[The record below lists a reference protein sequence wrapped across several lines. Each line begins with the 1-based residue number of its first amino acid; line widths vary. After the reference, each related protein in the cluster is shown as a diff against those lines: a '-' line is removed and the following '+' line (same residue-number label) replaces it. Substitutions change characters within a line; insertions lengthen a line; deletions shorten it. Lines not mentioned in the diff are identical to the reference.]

1 MKEDLRFNWLDIFR
15 APKVAFSVQKIWI
28 LFVGLFP
35 AYLVYVAL
43 ASLAMGTAEGPF
55 SAAWNRVGIYGCP
68 FIVGGYTPAWYGWIL
83 WGIGFLVL
91 LSGFL
96 LSGLGVARA
105 TYLQLKGETFFTWT
119 EIYKF
124 VIKYWKSVL
133 TSPVGLLVF
142 IVGYAF
148 AGACIGLVGRIPY
161 VGGLWIAGLS
171 FFWIWCAVFLLFL
184 MIAFIFSVLLAP
196 AVISTTRG
204 DFFEVITETFSC
216 AFNEPWRLILYEIT
230 IGALVWLFGGIFRVF
245 IMASFTLLGPI
256 LNLGF
261 IKNAYVGW
269 MWQRASWIVGEAVPP
284 TGFWQYLLGLPASIL
299 GITMPSFD
307 VVRGAAPG
315 ATPDHLQWMNFG
327 GYVIGITMLVFV
339 FIALC
344 YGMTI
349 LISGNTLLYIVLR
362 KKKDDENLLD
372 LEEEEEEEEAA
383 PAAEAK
389 PEGAE
394 APAADEAG
402 APAAETKPGEAAAP
416 AAGGPE
422 AAPGGEAAPPP
433 APEPP
438 KPEGGTPPEQGSPPP
453 ALG

>member
-35 AYLVYVAL
+35 AYLIYLAL
-43 ASLAMGTAEGPF
+43 ASLAMGSAEGPF
-55 SAAWNRVGIYGCP
+55 SAAWGRVGIYGCP

-124 VIKYWKSVL
+124 VLKYWKSVL
-133 TSPVGLLVF
+133 TSPVGLLAF
-142 IVGYAF
+142 IVGYAL

-184 MIAFIFSVLLAP
+184 IIAFIFSVLLAP

-216 AFNEPWRLILYEIT
+216 AFNEPWRLFLYEIT
-230 IGALVWLFGGIFRVF
+230 IGGLIWLFGGIFRAFV
-245 IMASFTLLGPI
+245 MASFNLLGPI

-269 MWQRASWIVGEAVPP
+269 MWNKASWIVGEAVPP
-284 TGFWQYLLGLPASIL
+284 TGFWQNLLGLPASIL
-299 GITMPSFD
+299 GISMPSFD
-307 VVRGAAPG
+307 VVRAGNPGAA
-315 ATPDHLQWMNFG
+315 PDHLQWMNLG
-327 GYVIGITMLVFV
+327 GYLIGITMLVFV
-339 FIALC
+339 FIVLC
-344 YGMTI
+344 YAMSI

-362 KKKDDENLLD
+362 KKKDDEDLLD
-372 LEEEEEEEEAA
+372 IEEEEEEEPA
-383 PAAEAK
+383 PADEAK
-389 PEGAE
+389 PAEGE
-394 APAADEAG
+394 APAAPVEGG
-402 APAAETKPGEAAAP
+402 APVEEAKAEETEPDKPEETKPAEGGESAAP
-416 AAGGPE
+416 ETQEPQKPE
-422 AAPGGEAAPPP
+422 GETPPEEGAAPP
-433 APEPP
+433 A
-438 KPEGGTPPEQGSPPP
+438 
-453 ALG
+453 